1 MYERSFIN
9 PDLEVFV
16 AVTVDENL
24 SKGERTRVALIE
36 SAYHQFTQRG
46 YHGASMRA
54 IAEGAGLAVSGIY
67 NHFASKDAIFEAVIL
82 MYHPLMKIMPQLTA
96 LEGDTLAA
104 LLHSA
109 IDRANSELDQEPHI
123 FNLLMI
129 ELIECEGRH
138 VPVLAE
144 ALLPRLMGFI
154 ELIQDRSAELRPM
167 PGMAFAQIFVG
178 MLFAHWFTNRLLIQ
192 AGVPTPALANVDLFI
207 DVLLHG
213 VQER

>member
-1 MYERSFIN
+1 MS
-9 PDLEVFV
+9 
-16 AVTVDENL
+16 VTVDENL
-24 SKGERTRVALIE
+24 SKGERTRAALVA
-36 SAYHQFTQRG
+36 SAYEQFTRCG

-54 IAEGAGLAVSGIY
+54 IAEGAGLAVGGIY

-82 MYHPLMKIMPQLTA
+82 MHHPLMKIMPQLTV
-96 LEGDTLAA
+96 LEGDTLTT
-104 LLHSA
+104 LLRSA
-109 IDRANSELDQEPHI
+109 IDRANAELDQQPRI

-154 ELIQDRSAELRPM
+154 GLIQDRSAELRPM
-167 PGMAFAQIFVG
+167 PGMAFAQLFVG
-178 MLFAHWFTNRLLIQ
+178 TLFAHWFTNRLLIQ
-192 AGVPTPALANVDLFI
+192 AGVPSAALANVDLFI

-213 VQER
+213 VQKR